1 MCCSRFRRNRPDFD
15 LTTVDPSGKKTVTH
29 YESGKAYWQEPMPV
43 GAMHKDVN
51 ESGKTI
57 ELWALGIQQCEA
69 ELAGRQGQERRI
81 GIRPAR

>member
-1 MCCSRFRRNRPDFD
+1 VN
-15 LTTVDPSGKKTVTH
+15 PSGKKTVTY

-57 ELWALGIQQCEA
+57 ELVVVE
-69 ELAGRQGQERRI
+69 EK
-81 GIRPAR
+81 